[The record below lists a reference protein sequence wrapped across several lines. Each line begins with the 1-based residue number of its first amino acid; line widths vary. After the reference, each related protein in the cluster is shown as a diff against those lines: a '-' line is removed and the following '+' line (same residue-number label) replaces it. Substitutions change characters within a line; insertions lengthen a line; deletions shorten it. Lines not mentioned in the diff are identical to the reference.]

1 MGGVP
6 VCGGVPQGC
15 GVLRDRRAV
24 YLGDRNSL
32 NLTFIARNQGEGGAY
47 EAELHVRPPPHAQ
60 YTGVLHPQGV
70 WNLGGGGSWL
80 WGGCWGVLVGLGGG
94 LWVWGRQEVV

>member
-1 MGGVP
+1 M
-6 VCGGVPQGC
+6 
-15 GVLRDRRAV
+15 

-60 YTGVLHPQGV
+60 YTGVLHPHGV

-94 LWVWGRQEVV
+94 SLGVGEAGGGLRVWGGQEGP

>member
-1 MGGVP
+1 M
-6 VCGGVPQGC
+6 
-15 GVLRDRRAV
+15 

-60 YTGVLHPQGV
+60 YTGVPHPHGV
-70 WNLGGGGSWL
+70 RNLGGGGLGYGEDVGVSL
-80 WGGCWGVLVGLGGG
+80 WDWVGG
-94 LWVWGRQEVV
+94 LWVWGEMWGSGGLVWGSLGMRGDVGD